1 MATQVGH
8 HTKEGER
15 KIRFISNVTYDGAE
29 YGPAY
34 DKAEASVRADFAY
47 QFVSEGR
54 AIFIDDGPAEA
65 VHDEETKA
73 KAEADAKSR
82 RK

>member
-8 HTKEGER
+8 HTREGER
-15 KIRFISNVTYDGAE
+15 RIRFISNVAYDGTD
-29 YGPAY
+29 YGPDY
-34 DKAEASVRADFAY
+34 DEAEVSLPPNFAH

-54 AIFIDDGPAEA
+54 AIYIDEGPTEA
-65 VHDEETKA
+65 VHEETKA

-82 RK
+82 RR